1 MTYYIT
7 ARDGAR
13 IFYKD
18 WGSGPPVVFSH
29 GWPTN
34 ADSWESQ
41 MMFLSSR
48 GLRTIAHDRR
58 GHGRST
64 QTWDGNDLDS
74 YADDLSTL
82 LEVLDLRQAVLV
94 GFAAGAAEVVRC
106 VARHGLRRVA
116 KLVLISGLLPLA
128 VSADADTAAPLRSVL
143 LDLQDRERDNRAAL
157 YAELAAGPQYGL
169 NREGA
174 VRPKGLVEKFLA
186 QGLQASHRSA
196 HACLGALTDTDLS
209 ADLKMLTVPTLLV
222 QGDDDQIVP
231 AGAGCADAAPLL
243 RCASLRRYAQAPH
256 GLIDTHK
263 DRLNVELLAFISGN
277 DK

>member
-94 GFAAGAAEVVRC
+94 GFSAGAAEVVRC

-116 KLVLISGLLPLA
+116 KLVLISAMLPLPA
-128 VSADADTAAPLRSVL
+128 RAGAGTTVSLSGVL
-143 LDLQDRERDNRAAL
+143 QDLQDRERDNRAQL
-157 YAELAAGPQYGL
+157 YVELAAGPLFGL

-174 VRPKGLVEKFLA
+174 VHPKGLVEKFLA

-196 HACLGALTDTDLS
+196 HACLEALTDTDLS
-209 ADLKMLTVPTLLV
+209 ADLQTLTVPTLLV

-231 AGAGCADAAPLL
+231 EGASCEDAAPLL
-243 RCASLRRYAQAPH
+243 RCALLRRYARAPH

-263 DRLNVELLAFISGN
+263 DRLNADLLAFISGD